1 MYDAEEAVEKLP
13 DKEPST
19 SKQACVQETEVEEE
33 DNPQVMEEQDLNEEV
48 MAGDGRAEE
57 LSR

>member
-19 SKQACVQETEVEEE
+19 SKQACVQ
-33 DNPQVMEEQDLNEEV
+33 
-48 MAGDGRAEE
+48 GGRWRRRTT
-57 LSR
+57 LKSWRSRT